1 MPSESEIRDLA
12 RRAAARALAERGNAR
27 AEAGH
32 PLSPARTAG
41 VHVAVEGSATTSRP
55 LERQD
60 PARPRPGGELVSAAT
75 VAGLAPGGVLRVPPG
90 AIVTDLAREEARAR
104 GIRLERGELARAP
117 IAPAGRVV
125 AVAADH
131 GGFAAKARVIGWVRE
146 LGAVALDLGTN
157 DENPVDYPDIAR
169 AVGEAVARGR
179 AELGICL
186 DGAGIG
192 SAIAAN
198 KVRGVRAATCWDA
211 ASARN
216 AREHNHAN
224 VLSLGAKMLAAS
236 ALQDA
241 VRAFLATAP
250 GGERH
255 ARRVEKISAIERDAA
270 RSTEAGR

>member
-1 MPSESEIRDLA
+1 MPSEREIRDLA
-12 RRAAARALAERGNAR
+12 RRVAARALAERGNAR
-27 AEAGH
+27 ADAGH
-32 PLSPARTAG
+32 AVLPERTAG
-41 VHVAVEGSATTSRP
+41 VHVAVEGTETTARP
-55 LERQD
+55 LERPD
-60 PARPRPGGELVSAAT
+60 EARPRRGAELVTAT
-75 VAGLAPGGVLRVPPG
+75 TLAGVPAGGALRVPPG
-90 AIVTDLAREEARAR
+90 AIVTDLARDEARAR
-104 GIRLERGELARAP
+104 GIRLEHGDLTPGAL
-117 IAPAGRVV
+117 APAARVV

-146 LGAVALDLGTN
+146 LGAVAVDLGTH
-157 DENPVDYPDIAR
+157 DENPVDYPDVAR

-198 KVRGVRAATCWDA
+198 KVPGVRAATCWDA

-224 VLSLGAKMLAAS
+224 VLSLGAKMLTAS

-241 VRAFLATAP
+241 VRAFLSTAP

-255 ARRVEKISAIERDAA
+255 ARRVEKITAIERASSRTGDA
-270 RSTEAGR
+270 RG

>member
-32 PLSPARTAG
+32 PALPGRTAG
-41 VHVAVEGSATTSRP
+41 VHVAVEGTATTSRP
-55 LERQD
+55 LERHD
-60 PARPRPGGELVSAAT
+60 AARPRSGGELVSAAT
-75 VAGLAPGGVLRVPPG
+75 VAGVPRGGVLRVPPG

-104 GIRLERGELARAP
+104 GIRLERGELPRAS

-146 LGAVALDLGTN
+146 LGAVALDLGTH
-157 DENPVDYPDIAR
+157 DENPVDYPDLAR
-169 AVGEAVARGR
+169 AVGEAVAGGR

-198 KVRGVRAATCWDA
+198 KVRGIRAATCWDA

-224 VLSLGAKMLAAS
+224 VLSLGAKVLGAS

-241 VRAFLATAP
+241 VRAFLSTAP

-270 RSTEAGR
+270 RATEGGR